1 MKLCGKAK
9 KTGREFQ
16 WILSQR
22 YTSGEYTHKALLN
35 IAGCVHAKSF
45 QQCLT
50 LRDPMDYSPPGSS
63 VHVILCPWS
72 ELPFLSPGDFSDPV
86 IQPVSPVPPA
96 LKGEFFITEA
106 TWEAPLN
113 ITSH

>member
-1 MKLCGKAK
+1 MC
-9 KTGREFQ
+9 
-16 WILSQR
+16 
-22 YTSGEYTHKALLN
+22 EYTHKELLN
-35 IAGCVHAKSF
+35 ITGCVHAKSF
-45 QQCLT
+45 PQPLS

-86 IQPVSPVPPA
+86 IEPVSPA
-96 LKGEFFITEA
+96 LKGEFFISEA